1 MWSRATNIKVLVGIL
16 SLFLVAVA
24 FGVWFGVCT
33 LRRTEAGSVAWD
45 FGKIMLT
52 SGKKIHTEL
61 EGELQKIKEA
71 SEPLTLA
78 DLALPSVADDE
89 NAAVIYAK
97 AFEHLNLSD
106 SDLEILGSLTP
117 NHVAVPDREI
127 PLAELGRIVESNP
140 AAIELLVE
148 AAKRPRCRFAID
160 WEAGIETEFPHLPQL
175 KNSAY
180 LLAAKILW
188 HADRNQMRQA
198 LATAR
203 VSLAIV
209 DSVADEGTVISQLFR
224 YAITGTTLT
233 VVQYALH
240 ERSAPT
246 ESCRKLY
253 RYLGEM
259 EFMDSFVETM
269 SRERV
274 MGISGF
280 ALWRQQITEKKAERG
295 GFYWT
300 PLDKLT
306 DYDQVQYL
314 RLMSEVI
321 AVADSPYRNSREAF
335 SDIKRR
341 LSEDVSVCFLT
352 RTLLPVTWAPVI
364 KRDKA
369 IAQVGLAQAALAL
382 KAYKNEK
389 GEYPESLAQLPEVID
404 WADLPKDPF
413 SGEDF
418 IYRREGEGFL
428 VYSIGADL
436 YDDGGKAEEDWEE
449 GDIVWRC
456 AK

>member
-1 MWSRATNIKVLVGIL
+1 MWSRSTKMKVLVGIL
-16 SLFLVAVA
+16 SLFLVALA
-24 FGVWFGVCT
+24 LGVWFGARA
-33 LRRTEAGSVAWD
+33 LRRTEAGSAAWD

-52 SGKKIHTEL
+52 SGKKIHADL

-97 AFEHLNLSD
+97 AFEQLNLSD
-106 SDLEILGSLTP
+106 SDIEMLGSLTR

-127 PLAELGRIVESNP
+127 PLAELGRIVERNP

-160 WEAGIETEFPHLPQL
+160 WDAGIETELPHLPQL

-203 VSLAIV
+203 VSLAIG

-246 ESCRKLY
+246 GSCRKLY
-253 RYLGEM
+253 GYLGEM

-295 GFYWT
+295 GFSWT

-321 AVADSPYRNSREAF
+321 AVAESPYRNSREAF

-341 LSEDVSVCFLT
+341 LSEDVPVCLLT

-364 KRDKA
+364 KRDVI
-369 IAQVGLAQAALAL
+369 IARVGLAQVALAL
-382 KAYKNEK
+382 KAYKNKK
-389 GEYPESLAQLPEVID
+389 GRYPESLAKLREVID
-404 WADLPKDPF
+404 WGKLPEDPF
-413 SGEDF
+413 SAEDF
-418 IYRREGEGFL
+418 IYRHEGEGFL
-428 VYSIGADL
+428 VYSIGVNL
-436 YDDGGKAEEDWEE
+436 IDDGGQVEQDWEE

-456 AK
+456 ER